1 MKQTSSAK
9 KNPSAPVEPMIISKL
24 QRATA
29 AEIAK
34 QQARAVLRQRV
45 SRILITAVVAAVG
58 LRVLT
63 IALQPCMAA
72 YRSSL
77 HIRTLRAHLLQE
89 GERRQH
95 LISQISYLKSDQGVE
110 EEARKLGWTKAGEI
124 SLQIIAPAPKTAAR
138 PGLPPATA
146 AAGADL
152 PVHISGAERFR
163 LWLTR
168 LIDHHK
174 K

>member
-9 KNPSAPVEPMIISKL
+9 KSSSSPVEPLIISKL

-29 AEIAK
+29 AEIAR
-34 QQARAVLRQRV
+34 QQARALLRQRV

-63 IALQPCMAA
+63 IALQPCLAA
-72 YRSSL
+72 YRSTL
-77 HIRTLRAHLLQE
+77 HVRKLRAHLLQE
-89 GERRQH
+89 GQRYQH
-95 LISQISYLKSDQGVE
+95 LTSQISFLKSDQGVE
-110 EEARKLGWTKAGEI
+110 EEARKLGWTKAGEV
-124 SLQIIAPAPKTAAR
+124 SLQIIAPAPKAAAK
-138 PGLPPATA
+138 PGSSPATA
-146 AAGADL
+146 AAGKDL
-152 PVHISGAERFR
+152 PVRISGSERLR

-174 K
+174 